1 MQPSTEDPED
11 AIQFSIHI
19 NSVLQLWNNPDQ
31 AEEQIGSTESCKF
44 GVQLPVPKGQGRY
57 RLVNNMI
64 EQLKFKEI

>member
-1 MQPSTEDPED
+1 MCKKEKGNKSG
-11 AIQFSIHI
+11 
-19 NSVLQLWNNPDQ
+19 QLETIDQ
-31 AEEQIGSTESCKF
+31 TEEQIGSTESCKF